1 MHSLKHTL
9 QHYQSVF
16 VLGLPNHETYRIFRS
31 LLNDAVQEY
40 MSVSYLDN
48 GGDKTY
54 ILFNHEQ
61 DIVYAETAQGLH
73 DLITGS
79 RPVERIEV
87 MYLSVTNHK
96 LPPGFVFIIPPQL
109 KTKNFLSDHDVNPF
123 CRDEKRWLKYFY
135 GILWCDAFPYGELT
149 NKSLIDGLT
158 NWLVTQQHIPD
169 IRLILLKGPDTASS
183 DIETIDCDLS
193 GAYSENLL
201 ADGLTVVSDRT
212 NIKHYLRSQFCHR
225 KSYFERQR
233 EYIAYQIEKM
243 EEFVSD
249 NTFFSTTYNFCV
261 EDFIEDYLSP
271 HCLDNVFSQSAL
283 LRISNQNQYHDYLS
297 DFSINLIDRYLSH
310 FEDDF
315 FDELNMPFLSN
326 LKKTGYTLPLGYYRE
341 LIKNSK
347 LACLMSVRDI
357 GNDLIFCNI
366 SELTH
371 LEFIEK
377 IKSDKKKFTDCLIKF
392 YQQQC
397 ESITLS
403 FLNNQIAHLKITG
416 K

>member
-48 GGDKTY
+48 SDDKTY

-61 DIVYAETAQGLH
+61 DIAYAETAQNLH
-73 DLITGS
+73 DLITGDHL
-79 RPVERIEV
+79 VGRIEV
-87 MYLSVTNHK
+87 IYLSVANHN
-96 LPPGFVFIIPPQL
+96 LPPGFVFIIPPQF
-109 KTKNFLSDHDVNPF
+109 KTKNFLPDHDINPF
-123 CRDEKRWLKYFY
+123 LRDEKRWLKYFY

-158 NWLVTQQHIPD
+158 RWLVTQQHIPD
-169 IRLILLKGPDTASS
+169 IKLMLLKGPDTATS
-183 DIETIDCDLS
+183 DIKTIDCDLS
-193 GAYSENLL
+193 GAYSEDLL
-201 ADGLTVVSDRT
+201 AGQLTVVSERT
-212 NIKHYLRSQFCHR
+212 NIKHYLKSQFLNR
-225 KSYFERQR
+225 KSYFERQK
-233 EYIAYQIEKM
+233 EYIALQIEKM
-243 EEFVSD
+243 EEFISD
-249 NTFFSTTYNFCV
+249 YTFFSTTYNFCV

-283 LRISNQNQYHDYLS
+283 LHISNQNQYHDYLS
-297 DFSINLIDRYLSH
+297 DFAISLIQHYLFH
-310 FEDDF
+310 LENDF

-326 LKKTGYTLPLGYYRE
+326 LKKTGYTLPLEHYCE

-347 LACLMSVRDI
+347 LKCLMSISDI

-377 IKSDKKKFTDCLIKF
+377 FKSDKKKFTNCLIKF

-397 ESITLS
+397 ESITLN
-403 FLNNQIAHLKITG
+403 FLNNQITHLKITG